1 MCMRVLYLMLVA
13 VAVMEILSGRNG
25 QTTQNETTMFS
36 TVLAYGKINLMSG
49 ADIRG
54 TMTHICGFR

>member
-1 MCMRVLYLMLVA
+1 MLVA

-36 TVLAYGKINLMSG
+36 TVLAYGKTNLMSG